1 MKKIFLA
8 LLSFTLFT
16 SCLKEDLPKDYTEE
30 NEQEILAYL
39 ADNNL
44 NATKTS
50 YGLYYVVDEPGI
62 GLQPNY
68 ENADVATVAYKGT
81 FTNGTVF
88 DESEDDGIMISLREV
103 IYGWAEGISFFKEG
117 GKGKLIIPS
126 RLAYGSSDYND
137 IPGGSVLVFDIELL
151 SVNFNQENDKEITE
165 YLEENNLTDLVTKTD
180 SGLYYMIEETG
191 DGDTFA
197 TESNNVTL
205 NYTGS
210 YLEDGEVFDEDEDTV
225 FNLSGLIKGF
235 KEGMTHFKEG
245 SKGKLFIPS
254 RLAYGSYDYGNIPG
268 GSVLIFDIEL
278 ISINN

>member
-1 MKKIFLA
+1 MKKICITLCA
-8 LLSFTLFT
+8 LLILSACTKYD
-16 SCLKEDLPKDYTEE
+16 SPKNYTEE
-30 NEQEILAYL
+30 NEQEIIDYL
-39 ADNNL
+39 EENDLEAVRDQ
-44 NATKTS
+44 
-50 YGLYYVVDEPGI
+50 YGLYYIIEEEGT
-62 GLQPNY
+62 GLQP
-68 ENADVATVAYKGT
+68 ESTDVVTVAYKGA

-88 DESEDDGIMISLREV
+88 DESDEDGIILSLQRV
-103 IYGWAEGISFFKEG
+103 IYGWSLGIPYFKEG

-126 RLAYGSSDYND
+126 RMGYGSSDYNA

-151 SVNFNQENDKEITE
+151 SVNLSKEDDVKITE

-210 YLEDGEVFDEDEDTV
+210 YLEDGEVFDEGEDTV